1 MADQTVAYTDTSSDR
16 FQRAALVCLC
26 ALIALAGNVSSAFAQ
41 SMPNSTAIPDSYW
54 ESLLGTTDETENMV
68 PPNTANSD
76 PSAHTPQI
84 VQESPAESME
94 ARALESNHKLNG
106 QGPRHFLSSFRL
118 PDKLVFAGQEVPL
131 DNWQMRERIEFEF
144 YQFLEDEG
152 ENIIIA
158 KRTGRCFPPVEQK
171 LAEAGLPDDLKYILL
186 VESKCVAVAYSRAR
200 ASGPWQFMKSTGKRY
215 KLRSNKWRDERR
227 NLELSTDA
235 AIKHL
240 RLLKEMFGDW
250 FLAMAAYNAGEVK
263 IKRLLKKQKVND
275 YWKLHS
281 VRETMRYVPR
291 VIAAKEI
298 FSQPEVYLGLTREE
312 LYTPVKTEAVTVR
325 VKQSRRNL
333 ASIAKKFD
341 TYYLELKMLNPE
353 LKRGYLP
360 RGTHRIKIPKRGC
373 PDRCL
378 EQAKT
383 P

>member
-1 MADQTVAYTDTSSDR
+1 MADQTVARTETSFDR
-16 FQRAALVCLC
+16 FQRAALACLC
-26 ALIALAGNVSSAFAQ
+26 TLIAFVGNVPSASAQ
-41 SMPNSTAIPDSYW
+41 SMPHATPVPDSYW
-54 ESLLGTTDETENMV
+54 NSLIDTTEATENMAS
-68 PPNTANSD
+68 PDTAHSD
-76 PSAHTPQI
+76 PSTRPSQI
-84 VQESPAESME
+84 VEESPVDSME
-94 ARALESNHKLNG
+94 ARALESNHELNG

-118 PDKLVFAGQEVPL
+118 PDKLVFAGEEVPL

-171 LAEAGLPDDLKYILL
+171 LAEAGMPDDLKYMLL
-186 VESKCVAVAYSRAR
+186 VESKCVASAYSRAR
-200 ASGPWQFMKSTGKRY
+200 ASGPWQFMRSTGKRY

-235 AIKHL
+235 AIKYL
-240 RLLKEMFGDW
+240 RFLEDKFGDW

-263 IKRLLKKQKVND
+263 IQRLLKKQKVND

-291 VIAAKEI
+291 IIAAKEI

-312 LYTPVKTEAVTVR
+312 LYTPVETETVTVR
-325 VKQSRRNL
+325 VKKSRRSL
-333 ASIAKKFD
+333 ASIAKEFD

-360 RGTHRIKIPKRGC
+360 RGTHRLRIPKRGC